1 MGLLHVNDSAHF
13 SRTVQAWLSKL
24 EYGVTA
30 CVLGGWRGEADGE
43 GEEGR
48 VPVCWE
54 GS

>member
-1 MGLLHVNDSAHF
+1 MGLLHVNDSALF

-24 EYGVTA
+24 GVWTDCL
-30 CVLGGWRGEADGE
+30 CVGGWRGEADGE